1 MDSEFLIELKDD
13 FEIETFRTLVNF
25 LNDDISQALNSLESR
40 RRTRGQS
47 NNNGAVGERIQI
59 FNLFLKQ
66 LKHDQKNAY
75 DKSLVGYF
83 IYFKLII
90 KDSSNLFFI
99 QINRRTFS
107 KAIKI
112 RASQL

>member
-47 NNNGAVGERIQI
+47 NNNNGAMGERIQI
-59 FNLFLKQ
+59 FNLFLKK

-90 KDSSNLFFI
+90 KTALTFFLF
-99 QINRRTFS
+99 
-107 KAIKI
+107 K
-112 RASQL
+112 

>member
-1 MDSEFLIELKDD
+1 MDSGFLIELKDD
-13 FEIETFRTLVNF
+13 FEIETFKTLANF
-25 LNDDISQALNSLESR
+25 LNDDINQALNSLESR

-47 NNNGAVGERIQI
+47 NNGAMGERIQL
-59 FNLFLKQ
+59 FNLFLKK

-90 KDSSNLFFI
+90 KDSSKPFF
-99 QINRRTFS
+99 FS
-107 KAIKI
+107 NK
-112 RASQL
+112 